1 MNNGKKRKL
10 KKLMAKTH
18 AKVEA
23 FNKRLR
29 DQREALEIALKTEPD
44 QKTRE
49 KARAMIRRI
58 DHELENTEVSEA

>member
-1 MNNGKKRKL
+1 MNNGSPQNLDKV
-10 KKLMAKTH
+10 MAKTH

-23 FNKRLR
+23 FNKRLK
-29 DQREALEIALKTEPD
+29 DQKQALEIALKTEPD

-58 DHELENTEVSEA
+58 DRELESIEISEA